1 MILMKECLH
10 QGIMPFIVQDDNKA
24 KYYMALKQYQNNK
37 DITKLADYFVS
48 EQLAMYDRLQHF
60 MYDYSLD
67 KQTTEMD
74 LEER

>member
-1 MILMKECLH
+1 MLLH
-10 QGIMPFIVQDDNKA
+10 FA
-24 KYYMALKQYQNNK
+24 QNRLFFKTFLTYIKN
-37 DITKLADYFVS
+37 ITKLTDYFTS

>member
-1 MILMKECLH
+1 MLLS
-10 QGIMPFIVQDDNKA
+10 FA
-24 KYYMALKQYQNNK
+24 QNRLFFKIFLTYIKN
-37 DITKLADYFVS
+37 ITKFADYFVS
-48 EQLAMYDRLQHF
+48 EQLTMYDKLQHF